1 MRLLL
6 CLLLVGGWVLL
17 LPAQREGYRWA
28 IGNGYALNFH
38 TQPPSVDSGYQA
50 LEPHIATLCD
60 AQGELLLYT
69 NGSRVWNRQHQQINA
84 QLLSSSDPEWVLI
97 VPQPGSSRCYIFTA
111 ETSNGFSQVRYSIV
125 DMAAQ
130 GGQGAVLSSGQV
142 LSTTIG
148 QDWTL
153 AAQGFCQGSVYWLV
167 LSNPAYVNLSGAL
180 KLRAYRIG
188 AQGLNA
194 AAVETDLLSAASFPV
209 SNAFGL
215 RFSPAGDRAV
225 FYTGGT
231 VTARF
236 DPATGLFSQF
246 QRIDPLSQAFYFEF
260 SPSGRYLY
268 ASELLGSTQAP
279 PGDTLHTRLY
289 QYDLE
294 AGSTQAIRASRTL
307 IHLGSPLLAPQL
319 APDGQIYL
327 PRARP
332 DLFAPAYSIIRQPDL
347 PGAAASF
354 ALHALPLPNRSPNT
368 YSAWAPLISSH
379 FFAPGRAAFAPGFAG
394 PDTALCPGEP
404 APLGRTPDSAY
415 AYAWEPPA
423 WLDAPQSPET
433 GFMYLPDV
441 YRDTLLPY
449 TVTASDG
456 FCQYRDT
463 VEVLVRAQPVP
474 PEVSGSRSV
483 CPGAPPH
490 GYRIA
495 SPQPSHLYTW
505 EILQGGVPLS
515 PATGDSLLADW
526 QDTPGEGL
534 IRVTPVLP
542 GACPGTPLLIPVRIS
557 AELRPPRPEGPAV
570 LCPGQRSGQVY
581 GVPPSPGSQYGWE
594 IEGGT
599 LAAGQGSPQVTVDWN
614 ASGPHRIWV
623 RETGPGADCSGV
635 SDTLEVE
642 VLAAAAPL
650 SLLRVSVD
658 TASGRTLQVSW
669 PAQPAAD
676 SVTLEREEAP
686 GFWAAAGRFPAAAP
700 GAWADAGLAP
710 EARSYAYRLS
720 ARGACDTL
728 LLAPPHRSILLGGSR
743 DTLLGRI
750 QLEWTAYEGWPV
762 ERYEVWR
769 RLDAAGWQLLR
780 TLPGDS
786 LRLVL
791 DSARDGFRHAFRVL
805 AAGAAP
811 GQRSWSAEA
820 VFGFLHPVLVPNV
833 FSPNGDGVH
842 DRWVIGKLELYPEH
856 RLLVTDRWGRR
867 VLEAAPYRNGWEAE
881 QLPEGV
887 YYYSLRLRPSDRPMR
902 GTVTVLR

>member
-1 MRLLL
+1 MRLLF
-6 CLLLVGGWVLL
+6 CLLLIGGWLL
-17 LPAQREGYRWA
+17 RLPAQREGYRWA

-69 NGSRVWNRQHQQINA
+69 NGSRVWNRQHQQIST

-111 ETSNGFSQVRYSIV
+111 ETSSGFSQVRYSVV

-130 GGQGAVLSSGQV
+130 GGQGAVLSFGQV

-153 AAQGFCQGSVYWLV
+153 AAQGFCRGSVYWLV
-167 LSNPAYVNLSGAL
+167 LSNPAYVSLSGAL
-180 KLRAYRIG
+180 KLRAYRID

-194 AAVETDLLSAASFPV
+194 AAVETDLLSAANFPV

-268 ASELLGSTQAP
+268 ASELQGSTQAP

-289 QYDLE
+289 QYDLL
-294 AGSTQAIRASRTL
+294 AGSTAAIRASRTQ

-332 DLFAPAYSIIRQPDL
+332 DLFAPAYSIIRHPDL
-347 PGAAASF
+347 PGAAAGF
-354 ALHALPLPNRSPNT
+354 DLHALPLPNRSPNT

-404 APLGRTPDSAY
+404 ALLGRTPDSAY

-433 GFMYLPDV
+433 GFVYLPDA

-449 TVTASDG
+449 VVTASDG
-456 FCQYRDT
+456 FCRYRDT

-474 PEVSGSRSV
+474 PQVTGSRSV
-483 CPGAPPH
+483 CPGAGPAL
-490 GYRIA
+490 YRIA
-495 SPQPSHLYTW
+495 APQPGHAYLW

-515 PATGDSLLADW
+515 PAAGDSLLADW

-542 GACPGTPLLIPVRIS
+542 GGCPGSPVLIPVRIS
-557 AELRPPRPEGPAV
+557 RELQPPRPEGPAV
-570 LCPGQRSGQVY
+570 LCLDQRSGQGY
-581 GVPPSPGSQYGWE
+581 SVPPAAGSQYTWALQ
-594 IEGGT
+594 GGT
-599 LAAGQGSPQVTVDWN
+599 LTAGQGSPQVTVDWN
-614 ASGPHRIWV
+614 LAGPHRIWV
-623 RETGPGADCSGV
+623 RETGPAADCAGV
-635 SDTLEVE
+635 SDTLEVS
-642 VLAAAAPL
+642 LRADTARL
-650 SLLRVSVD
+650 GLLRVSVD
-658 TASGRTLQVSW
+658 TADGRTLRVFW
-669 PAQPAAD
+669 PAQPVQD
-676 SVTLEREEAP
+676 SITLEREAAP
-686 GFWAAAGRFPAAAP
+686 GSWVQAGRFPA
-700 GAWADAGLAP
+700 GAGALAEAGLTP

-720 ARGACDTL
+720 ARGACDTI
-728 LLAPPHRSILLGGSR
+728 LLAPPQRSILLGGSR
-743 DTLLGRI
+743 DTLRGRMV
-750 QLEWTAYEGWPV
+750 LEWTAYEGWPV

-769 RLDAAGWQLLR
+769 RLDAAPEWQLIR
-780 TLPGDS
+780 SLPGDS
-786 LRLVL
+786 LRLAL
-791 DSARDGFRHAFRVL
+791 DNASEGFRHAFRVL

-820 VFGFLHPVLVPNV
+820 VFGFLHPVFIPNV
-833 FSPNGDGVH
+833 FSPNGDGAH
-842 DRWVIGKLELYPEH
+842 DRWVIDKLELYPEH
-856 RLLVTDRWGRR
+856 RLQVADRWGRR
-867 VLEAAPYRNGWEAE
+867 VLEAAPYRNGWEAA
-881 QLPEGV
+881 QLPAGV
-887 YYYSLRLRPSDRPMR
+887 YYYMLQLRPEGRPMR